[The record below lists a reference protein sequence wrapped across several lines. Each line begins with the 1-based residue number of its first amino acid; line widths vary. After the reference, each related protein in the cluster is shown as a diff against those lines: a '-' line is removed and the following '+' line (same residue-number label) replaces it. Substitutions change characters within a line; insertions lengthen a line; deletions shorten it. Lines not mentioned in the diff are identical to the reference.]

1 MRIFSKIGVV
11 FLAATLAMSSLVHG
25 PVTADAAVA
34 PPTVNANAAI
44 TIEEGTGKILYGK
57 NADQLM
63 GIASMTKMMNEYL
76 ISEAVAK
83 GKLKWDDKVTI
94 SDYAY
99 EISQDR
105 SLSNV
110 PLRRGEEYSV
120 EELYQAIA
128 IYSAN
133 GAAIAVAEKIAGSEA
148 KFVNMMNKKADDLK
162 LGEHKFVNATGL
174 NNSDLK
180 GKFQVGGAKDENQMT
195 ARGMAKLARHIIQ
208 DYPDVLKT
216 SSIAKKKFREG
227 TSDQIDMTNW
237 NWLLPGLIYAR
248 EGVDGL
254 KTGTTDY
261 AGQCLTATAVQ
272 DGMRVITVVMHANG
286 GTSAHDKTR
295 FDETNKMLDF
305 AFNNFKVMEVRKADT
320 AVKETLAVNKGKE
333 DSVALMTKDAV
344 KIVVPKTTTEPKLD
358 EKVALDEK
366 TIDAPVKKDTK
377 VGTMTVQL
385 KDGDTLG
392 YVDGKKTD
400 TINVVTKDDVDKA
413 NWFILMLSSIGD
425 FFAGIWN
432 YVVDGISGWFN

>member
-1 MRIFSKIGVV
+1 
-11 FLAATLAMSSLVHG
+11 MSSLVHG
-25 PVTADAAVA
+25 PIAVDAAVA
-34 PPTVNANAAI
+34 PPTINANAAI

-57 NADQLM
+57 DIDKLM
-63 GIASMTKMMNEYL
+63 GIASMTKMMDEYL

-99 EISQDR
+99 EVSQDR

-120 EELYQAIA
+120 EELYQAMA

-133 GAAIAVAEKIAGSEA
+133 GAAIAIAEKIAGSEA
-148 KFVNMMNKKADDLK
+148 KFVDMMNKKADELK
-162 LGEHKFVNATGL
+162 LGEHHFVNSTGL
-174 NNSDLK
+174 NNADLK
-180 GKFQVGGAKDENQMT
+180 GKSQVGSATDENKMT
-195 ARGMAKLARHIIQ
+195 ARGVAKLAQHIVK

-272 DGMRVITVVMHANG
+272 DGMRVITVLMHANG
-286 GTSAHDKTR
+286 GTSDHDKTR
-295 FDETNKMLDF
+295 FSETNKMLDY
-305 AFNNFKVMEVRKADT
+305 AFNNFKLMEVRKADA
-320 AVKETLAVNKGKE
+320 AVKETIPVDKGKE
-333 DSVALMTKDAV
+333 DNVSLMTKEAV

-358 EKVALDEK
+358 EKVTLDKK
-366 TIDAPVKKDTK
+366 TLDAPVKKDTK
-377 VGTMTVQL
+377 VGTMSVQL

-400 TINVVTKDDVDKA
+400 TINVVTKDDVEKA
-413 NWFILMLSSIGD
+413 NWFMLMLSSIGG
-425 FFAGIWN
+425 FFTSIWD
-432 YVVDGISGWFN
+432 YVADGVKGWFN

>member
-1 MRIFSKIGVV
+1 MRIFSKTGVV
-11 FLAATLAMSSLVHG
+11 FLAVILMMSSLVHG
-25 PVTADAAVA
+25 PMMADAAVA

-57 NADQLM
+57 NVDQLL

-76 ISEAVAK
+76 ILEAVAK

-110 PLRRGEEYSV
+110 PLRRGEAYSV

-148 KFVNMMNKKADDLK
+148 KFVDMMNKKADDLK
-162 LGEHKFVNATGL
+162 LGAHKFVNATGL

-180 GKFQVGGAKDENQMT
+180 GKFQVGSATDENQMT
-195 ARGMAKLARHIIQ
+195 ARGMAKLAQHIIQ

-295 FDETNKMLDF
+295 FSETNKMLDH
-305 AFNNFKVMEVRKADT
+305 AFNNFKVMEVRKANA
-320 AVKETLAVNKGKE
+320 AVKETIAVNKGKE

-344 KIVVPKTTTEPKLD
+344 KIVVPKTNNR
-358 EKVALDEK
+358 AK
-366 TIDAPVKKDTK
+366 TR
-377 VGTMTVQL
+377 
-385 KDGDTLG
+385 
-392 YVDGKKTD
+392 
-400 TINVVTKDDVDKA
+400 
-413 NWFILMLSSIGD
+413 
-425 FFAGIWN
+425 
-432 YVVDGISGWFN
+432 

>member
-44 TIEEGTGKILYGK
+44 TIEESTGKILYGK
-57 NADQLM
+57 NPDQLM
-63 GIASMTKMMNEYL
+63 GIASMTKMMDEYL
-76 ISEAVAK
+76 LSEAVAK
-83 GKLKWDDKVTI
+83 GKIAWDDKVTI

-110 PLRRGEEYSV
+110 PLRRGEQYTV
-120 EELYQAIA
+120 EELYQAMA

-133 GAAIAVAEKIAGSEA
+133 GAAIAIAEKIAGSEA
-148 KFVNMMNKKADDLK
+148 KFVDMMNKKADELK
-162 LGEHKFVNATGL
+162 LGEHKFVNVTGL
-174 NNSDLK
+174 NNADLK
-180 GKFQVGGAKDENQMT
+180 GKQQVGSATDENQMT
-195 ARGMAKLARHIIQ
+195 ARGVAKLAQHIIQ

-216 SSIAKKKFREG
+216 SSIPKMKFRAG

-248 EGVDGL
+248 AGVDGL

-295 FDETNKMLDF
+295 FTETNKMLDF
-305 AFNNFKVMEVRKADT
+305 AFNNFKVMEVRKANT
-320 AVKETLAVNKGKE
+320 TIKETAKVNKGKE
-333 DSVALMTKDAV
+333 DTVALMTKDAV
-344 KIVVPKTTTEPKLD
+344 KLVVPKTTTELKLNEQITID
-358 EKVALDEK
+358 KK
-366 TIDAPVKKDTK
+366 TLDAPVKKDTK

-392 YVDGKKTD
+392 YVDGKKVD
-400 TINVVTKDDVDKA
+400 TINVVTKDNVDKA
-413 NWFILMLSSIGD
+413 NWFMLALYSIGD
-425 FFAGIWN
+425 FFSGIWN
-432 YVVDGISGWFN
+432 YITDGVKGWFN